1 MKLTPRCHAVLGLA
15 CIPPWTVNAGLVA
28 GDARTLIV
36 DTGYGAAS
44 AHTLLGYAEA
54 LRPANELVGV
64 VTEPHLDHILGIGTL
79 RERGVEVYG
88 HAGVARRPEDLEGE
102 IAEYT
107 ACVTDP
113 ARRLRGEARLPF
125 TGTRVERPSRPLD
138 AETTLDLG
146 GLEARLLFTPGHTR
160 ANLCVHVPE
169 ERVLFTGDSLVAG
182 YVPNLEAGG
191 PPEWQLWLASLD
203 RIAALGAEVVVPGHG
218 SPLVGG
224 EVTAAVDRVRRTLD
238 EALRT
243 GRPPTGAGRI
253 GI

>member
-1 MKLTPRCHAVLGLA
+1 MKLTRRCHAALGLA

-44 AHTLLGYAEA
+44 AQTLLGYAEA
-54 LRPANELVGV
+54 LRPANELVAV

-79 RERGVEVYG
+79 RQRGVEVYG
-88 HAGVARRPEDLEGE
+88 HARVARRPEDLEGE
-102 IAEYT
+102 IAEYA

-113 ARRLRGEARLPF
+113 ARRRRGEARRPF
-125 TGTRVERPSRPLD
+125 AGTRVERPSRPLE

-146 GLEARLLFTPGHTR
+146 GVEAHLLFTPGHTL
-160 ANLCVHVPE
+160 ANLCVFVPD
-169 ERVLFTGDSLVAG
+169 ERVLFTGDTLVEG

-191 PPEWQLWLASLD
+191 VPEWRLWLTSLD
-203 RIAALGAEVVVPGHG
+203 RIAALEATVVVPGHG
-218 SPLVGG
+218 APLVGG
-224 EVTAAVDRVRRTLD
+224 EVAAAIDRVRRTLE

-243 GRPPTGAGRI
+243 GRPPTGKRARA
-253 GI
+253 